1 MMKDT
6 KTEKN
11 KLRRYLDDMYIRE
24 EASQLLESMR
34 DADHKDILDELSA
47 EVWEESV
54 SQQPVTDLER
64 EKYKKEARQLLK
76 HTWFRRVMTIAAS
89 LAAVIAIVTGS
100 ISYFRYMSEQQITF
114 AEISTSFGEKKR
126 VELPDGTILV
136 LNSCSQVRYPDSFQ
150 GDIRKVELEGEGY
163 FRVAHNEDMPFI
175 VQTKRLDVRVLGTR
189 FDVKS
194 YSTDEIV
201 SVSVESGK
209 VQVDLPEA
217 MMRLTAKEQ
226 VLINTVSGEYSKQSG
241 SREACVLTVLR
252 SGMWQKNWNV
262 FIIVR

>member
-76 HTWFRRVMTIAAS
+76 HIEHKKRTWFRRVMTIAAS
-89 LAAVIAIVTGS
+89 VAAVIAIVTGS

-150 GDIRKVELEGEGY
+150 GDIRKVELEGEITFNVG
-163 FRVAHNEDMPFI
+163 H
-175 VQTKRLDVRVLGTR
+175 
-189 FDVKS
+189 
-194 YSTDEIV
+194 
-201 SVSVESGK
+201 
-209 VQVDLPEA
+209 
-217 MMRLTAKEQ
+217 
-226 VLINTVSGEYSKQSG
+226 GE
-241 SREACVLTVLR
+241 VVT
-252 SGMWQKNWNV
+252 NND
-262 FIIVR
+262 

>member
-1 MMKDT
+1 
-6 KTEKN
+6 
-11 KLRRYLDDMYIRE
+11 
-24 EASQLLESMR
+24 MR

-76 HTWFRRVMTIAAS
+76 HIEHKKRTWFRRVMTIAAS
-89 LAAVIAIVTGS
+89 VAAVIAIVTGS

-194 YSTDEIV
+194 YSCLLYTSDAADE
-201 SVSVESGK
+201 
-209 VQVDLPEA
+209 
-217 MMRLTAKEQ
+217 
-226 VLINTVSGEYSKQSG
+226 
-241 SREACVLTVLR
+241 
-252 SGMWQKNWNV
+252 
-262 FIIVR
+262 

>member
-76 HTWFRRVMTIAAS
+76 HIEHKKRTWFRRVMTIAAS
-89 LAAVIAIVTGS
+89 VAAVIAIVTGS

-136 LNSCSQVRYPDSFQ
+136 LNVILILYK
-150 GDIRKVELEGEGY
+150 GI
-163 FRVAHNEDMPFI
+163 
-175 VQTKRLDVRVLGTR
+175 
-189 FDVKS
+189 
-194 YSTDEIV
+194 
-201 SVSVESGK
+201 SGK
-209 VQVDLPEA
+209 WNWKEKDISGLPI
-217 MMRLTAKEQ
+217 MKICRL
-226 VLINTVSGEYSKQSG
+226 LY
-241 SREACVLTVLR
+241 RR
-252 SGMWQKNWNV
+252 SDWMFV
-262 FIIVR
+262 FWEPGLM

>member
-34 DADHKDILDELSA
+34 DADPIKIYWMSCLPKSGRNPSA
-47 EVWEESV
+47 SSLLLTWSV
-54 SQQPVTDLER
+54 RSIKRRLC
-64 EKYKKEARQLLK
+64 QLLK
-76 HTWFRRVMTIAAS
+76 HIEHKKRTWFRRVMTIAAS
-89 LAAVIAIVTGS
+89 VAAVIAIVTGS

-150 GDIRKVELEGEGY
+150 GDIRKVELEGEWIFQGC
-163 FRVAHNEDMPFI
+163 P
-175 VQTKRLDVRVLGTR
+175 
-189 FDVKS
+189 
-194 YSTDEIV
+194 
-201 SVSVESGK
+201 
-209 VQVDLPEA
+209 
-217 MMRLTAKEQ
+217 
-226 VLINTVSGEYSKQSG
+226 
-241 SREACVLTVLR
+241 
-252 SGMWQKNWNV
+252 
-262 FIIVR
+262 